1 VRGLIPRRGCVAP
14 NPDGPDGSATWTP
27 DAFGEADLR
36 DAAEHIPS
44 LRIVGAGRPAAVEVG
59 DADLATLVARAKPP
73 RARPLSWL
81 RLLAPADARTAADAS
96 PSERAERVADPTRP
110 GASGPRRELR
120 PPTAAIRKF
129 GACSGPALPVP
140 RA

>member
-27 DAFGEADLR
+27 DAFGEADLG

-59 DADLATLVARAKPP
+59 DADLAMLVARAKPP
-73 RARPLSWL
+73 RARPLPWL
-81 RLLAPADARTAADAS
+81 RLFAPADARTAADAS
-96 PSERAERVADPTRP
+96 PSERAERVADPTTQSDESSDSATP
-110 GASGPRRELR
+110 PLTARER
-120 PPTAAIRKF
+120 
-129 GACSGPALPVP
+129 
-140 RA
+140 

>member
-59 DADLATLVARAKPP
+59 DADLAMLVARAKPP
-73 RARPLSWL
+73 RARPLPWL

-96 PSERAERVADPTRP
+96 PSERAERVGDPTTQSDESSDSATP
-110 GASGPRRELR
+110 PPAARER
-120 PPTAAIRKF
+120 
-129 GACSGPALPVP
+129 
-140 RA
+140 